1 MNLSLIA
8 GSSNIA
14 LAEATANCMETP
26 LSIADVAQFPDSE
39 QHVQLRDSVRGAD
52 VFILQATSP
61 PVDSNL
67 VELLF
72 LCNAARRAGAERVTA
87 VVPYFGYARQ
97 DRRARGREAL
107 AARLAADMIVAAGA
121 DRCVGIDVHGR
132 TFEGFFSIPLE
143 HLSAVPLLVQRVQQT
158 SISGESVVVAPDL
171 GAVKLAE
178 VFAQE
183 LNLPVAVVRKARVS
197 GSEVSVAGVMGDVRG
212 RIPIIVDDMISTG
225 ATIRAAAEALVGAGA
240 RSRII
245 VAATHGLF
253 VGTAAE
259 NLSHDWLERI
269 IVSDSIPQS
278 PHAGLQVETVSV
290 APLLAEAIAK
300 LHTGT
305 SLAGLIKYE

>member
-1 MNLSLIA
+1 MTLLLIA
-8 GSSNIA
+8 GSSNVP
-14 LAEATANCMETP
+14 LAEATARCMETP
-26 LSIADVAQFPDSE
+26 LSIADVTQFPDSE
-39 QHVQLRDSVRGAD
+39 QHVQLLESVRGAD

-61 PVDSNL
+61 PVDKNL

-72 LCNAARRAGAERVTA
+72 LCDAARRAGSERVTA

-107 AARLAADMIVAAGA
+107 AARLSGDMIAGSGA
-121 DRCVGIDVHGR
+121 DRFVGIDIHGR
-132 TFEGFFSIPLE
+132 TVEGFFSIPVE
-143 HLSAVPLLVQRVQQT
+143 HLSAVPLLVQRVQQM
-158 SISGESVVVAPDL
+158 SIGDESVVVAPDL

-178 VFAQE
+178 AFAQE

-197 GSEVSVAGVMGDVRG
+197 GSEVSVAGVMGDVRD

-225 ATIRAAAEALVGAGA
+225 ATIHAAAEALMSAGA
-240 RSRII
+240 QRRMI

-259 NLSHDWLERI
+259 SLGQEWLERI
-269 IVSDSIPQS
+269 IVTDTVPQS
-278 PHAGLQVETVSV
+278 AEGGLPVETVTV
-290 APLLAEAIAK
+290 ATLLADAITK
-300 LHTGT
+300 LHDRK